1 MTDPL
6 ILGSSSI
13 YRARALK
20 SLGLSFTQGAPRVDE
35 TPRPYESPK
44 DLAARLAH
52 AKATNVAQQH
62 LDAIVIGSD
71 QVGFCAG
78 ELLSKPGTKANAI
91 ETLRQNS
98 GKTAIFF
105 TALVCAK
112 KNSGGELRTSLDICK
127 TELKFHDLTVE
138 QIMGYVERDNP
149 INTAGAFKAESLG
162 IALFKYIRADDPSAL
177 IGLPLI
183 ALTRRLQAFGIDP
196 LAPLD

>member
-13 YRARALK
+13 YRAQALE
-20 SLGLSFTQGAPRVDE
+20 SLGLSFTQVAPRVDE
-35 TPRPYESPK
+35 TPRQYESPK

-52 AKATNVAQQH
+52 AKATDVAQQH
-62 LDAIVIGSD
+62 LGAIVIGSD
-71 QVGFCAG
+71 QVGFCA
-78 ELLSKPGTKANAI
+78 ENFLSKPGTKANAI

-98 GKTAIFF
+98 GKTAIFLRPLS
-105 TALVCAK
+105 AL
-112 KNSGGELRTSLDICK
+112 KNSGGELQTSLDICK

-138 QIMGYVERDNP
+138 QIIGYVERDNP

-177 IGLPLI
+177 IGLPLS

-196 LAPLD
+196 LAPPD